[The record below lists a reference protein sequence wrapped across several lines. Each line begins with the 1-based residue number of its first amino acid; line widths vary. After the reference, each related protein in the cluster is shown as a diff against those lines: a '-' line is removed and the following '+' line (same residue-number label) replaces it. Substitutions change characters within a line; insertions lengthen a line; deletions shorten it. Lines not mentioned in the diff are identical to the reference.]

1 MAASAGLIVLGVVA
15 VSLLDGSHIRHT
27 ELGLAGV
34 ANPVKFKILAKDLQ
48 KAQSKLQKFLNG
60 LEVQKA
66 GSIRG
71 SVPTA
76 EMEASAIINGNG
88 ADMEKNMAEPYS
100 KVDGSHSDPSQVASA
115 IIKQVDKDDIDV
127 TGKAGA
133 MNYKKILKEASK
145 DDPLGA
151 AWLKGSLPNY
161 DAEAS
166 FITKYCYLPA
176 TSPHAVDFL
185 LAEMCQETSKKSLRT
200 IPSSR
205 CRSHATAGI
214 RPQTGVV
221 AGCWREDISQG
232 GSRRDSRRGDQGQ
245 ERH

>member
-1 MAASAGLIVLGVVA
+1 MAASAGLIVLGMVA
-15 VSLLDGSHIRHT
+15 VSLLDGSHVRHT

-60 LEVQKA
+60 LDVQKA

-71 SVPTA
+71 SVATD

-88 ADMEKNMAEPYS
+88 GDMEKNMAKPFSE
-100 KVDGSHSDPSQVASA
+100 VDGAHSDPSGVASA

-151 AWLKGSLPNY
+151 AWLRGSLPNY

-166 FITKYCYLPA
+166 FITKDVSGNFEKELENDPVIKVAGGKTSARVVADAIVDEA
-176 TSPHAVDFL
+176 TKDKNDVD
-185 LAEMCQETSKKSLRT
+185 C
-200 IPSSR
+200 
-205 CRSHATAGI
+205 
-214 RPQTGVV
+214 TGVV
-221 AGCWREDISQG
+221 DGSGIHGIGHGSPPCTTMSEVVKSED
-232 GSRRDSRRGDQGQ
+232 
-245 ERH
+245 